1 MFRKCCLLLFVALL
15 LGVSSMKGVP
25 AHPLPVKVQQPDG
38 TYVTLRLVGD
48 EWCHFQTTLD
58 GYSIIKDT
66 RGYYVYAQKQG
77 GQLQPTAQVAHDE
90 AERTASEWAFLA
102 GVSKCQ
108 APEMTEQAAAMHQQ
122 ATLANHRAQGRRA
135 TNYANFKGLIILIEF
150 KDKSF
155 SREDYKEIITGM
167 VNQENYE
174 GYDDEVFTGSVRD
187 YFSDNSD
194 GKFKPQFDIVGPY
207 KVDYSQYDC
216 NVQTGKFRDVL
227 QAAIDSAD
235 VVGGLDFK
243 DYDGDNDGF
252 VDLVFYMVAGMGAN
266 YNGNNEN
273 LWWPHRGVMW
283 ARKDD
288 VSFWDY
294 FSSVELLGW
303 QSKPESIK
311 MDGIGTICH
320 EFSHV
325 LGLPDFYDADYAMS
339 GGESN
344 HPGVWSVMSY
354 GCYENDA
361 RTPVGFSLYERYSVQ
376 FCDAPEKITEE
387 GRYTLE
393 PLYSSFTGYRIDS
406 PVDDE
411 FFLFENRQKNAFKW
425 DEYLPDSGMLVHR
438 VDQTN
443 MDVWSLYRNAVNIN
457 PSHNYYEVIRADGP
471 HKNKDGKYVS
481 TDADVFPGSKN
492 VRSLDVFTSPA
503 HLKSWSGQL
512 TELGLKNIAMENG
525 VVTFDVEKVVDTGI
539 RTVTFD
545 EKTNAQL
552 YNLHGQRVDGTR
564 RGLVIG
570 NGRVVL
576 NK

>member
-1 MFRKCCLLLFVALL
+1 MFRKCCLLLFMALL
-15 LGVSSMKGVP
+15 LGISSMKGVP

-102 GVSKCQ
+102 GVSKCL
-108 APEMTEQAAAMHQQ
+108 APEMTEQAAAMYQQ
-122 ATLANHRAQGRRA
+122 AALASHRAQGRRA

-155 SREDYKEIITGM
+155 SRDDYKEIITDM
-167 VNQENYE
+167 VNRENYE

-187 YFSDNSD
+187 YFSDNSG

-235 VVGGLDFK
+235 VVGGLNFK

-387 GRYTLE
+387 GHYTLE
-393 PLYSSFTGYRIDS
+393 PLCNSFTGYRIDS

-425 DEYLPDSGMLVHR
+425 DEYLPGSGMLVHR

-443 MDVWSLYRNAVNIN
+443 MDVWSLNSNAVNIN
-457 PSHNYYEVIRADGP
+457 PNHNYYEVIRADGP
-471 HKNKDGKYVS
+471 HKDKDGKYIS

-492 VRSLDVFTSPA
+492 VRSLDVFTTPA

-545 EKTNAQL
+545 EKTDAQL
-552 YNLHGQRVDGTR
+552 FNLQGQRVDATR